1 LKAHVGLHLLIGAAQ
16 PGPGFLLTYE
26 SEECLLTVNT
36 RLDVLS
42 LPGTGRSGL
51 VQKEP
56 SMATVQEILTKKGQQ
71 ILSIGTRETA
81 LGAAQLM
88 NRHKIGSLLVMDEQ
102 TVVGII
108 TERDLLERVLV
119 GRRDAADTSVEEVM
133 TSEVLCCQPHTSI
146 EEARSVMKNRRVR
159 HLPVVG
165 EDGQLRGLISIG
177 DLNAHEAFSQEQTI
191 HVMTEYIQGRT

>member
-1 LKAHVGLHLLIGAAQ
+1 
-16 PGPGFLLTYE
+16 
-26 SEECLLTVNT
+26 
-36 RLDVLS
+36 
-42 LPGTGRSGL
+42 
-51 VQKEP
+51 
-56 SMATVQEILTKKGQQ
+56 MATVQEILTKKGQQ

-81 LGAAQLM
+81 LEAAQLM

-119 GRRDAADTSVEEVM
+119 GRRDPLDTPVGEVM

-159 HLPVVG
+159 HLPVVS
-165 EDGQLRGLISIG
+165 EEGQLRGLISIG
-177 DLNAHEAFSQEQTI
+177 DLNAHEAFSKEQTI